1 MYVGTC
7 IQKFLNKII
16 LERLFCL
23 QLCGIDELFID
34 KLHRYIHLLLLYSAM
49 TPRIL
54 LLFIELCLALIDAA
68 NDKQQEV
75 RQMIMTSLHELGK
88 KQPEM
93 VLSAIKGYLIKHQK
107 VFIMIMILKLN
118 DIVYASQSLIKLAGN
133 IELSSPQRR
142 QIWACL
148 KLCI

>member
-1 MYVGTC
+1 MSY
-7 IQKFLNKII
+7 
-16 LERLFCL
+16 
-23 QLCGIDELFID
+23 
-34 KLHRYIHLLLLYSAM
+34 LLTSYLLYSAL
-49 TPRIL
+49 TL
-54 LLFIELCLALIDAA
+54 SIELCLALIDAA

>member
-1 MYVGTC
+1 
-7 IQKFLNKII
+7 
-16 LERLFCL
+16 
-23 QLCGIDELFID
+23 
-34 KLHRYIHLLLLYSAM
+34 
-49 TPRIL
+49 

-93 VLSAIKGYLIKHQK
+93 VLSAIKGYLLKHQK
-107 VFIMIMILKLN
+107 VFFMIMILKLN
-118 DIVYASQSLIKLAGN
+118 DIVFASQSLIKLAGN
-133 IELSSPQRR
+133 IQLFSPQRR